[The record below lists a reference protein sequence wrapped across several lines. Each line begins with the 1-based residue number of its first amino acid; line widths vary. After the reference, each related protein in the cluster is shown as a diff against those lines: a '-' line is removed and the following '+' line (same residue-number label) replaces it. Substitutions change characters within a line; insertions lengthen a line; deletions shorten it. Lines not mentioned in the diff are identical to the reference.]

1 MFPRDAPR
9 STTERRGTHV
19 RTHSL
24 SLCHKSSHPFLT
36 YHVSYSIFPIPP
48 LFLSFFLL
56 LSFFLSSS
64 SSPSTLSSYLSSF
77 FHSFFVTSSLPTSL
91 PFFSSS
97 PLSIHAFMNPLHLP
111 PILIPQM
118 LPPHSQPSLLFC
130 TSNSSTTIFSPST
143 SFLSIFLSHT
153 PHFLSFCFS
162 LSHSSL
168 PFFLFF
174 SLTLLT
180 FSVTPFTLPFTFCF
194 QPSIIYHLD
203 VGAMYPNIILTNR
216 LQPSAIVSQQGT
228 YVHTH
233 VFVHV
238 LLLIFGSLILSLV
251 LTLHLPLFPSY
262 LSSLPIYLPNSFPQ
276 SPTTIPPLPPALLPS
291 L

>member
-1 MFPRDAPR
+1 MDNYDSVRQSIVCSLEMLRDRPLR
-9 STTERRGTHV
+9 EEV
-19 RTHSL
+19 RTNALPLSL
-24 SLCHKSSHPFLT
+24 SQVLSSVSYLSCFILHFPHPSFISFILSSSFILSFFFFFSFHSFLLPFFILPFFLCDIFTPNLTPFLFFLP
-36 YHVSYSIFPIPP
+36 SIYSCIHESSPSPSHFNSTDASSTLPAFLTI
-48 LFLSFFLL
+48 LHLELFDHHFLSLYFLSF
-56 LSFFLSSS
+56 
-64 SSPSTLSSYLSSF
+64 Y
-77 FHSFFVTSSLPTSL
+77 
-91 PFFSSS
+91 
-97 PLSIHAFMNPLHLP
+97 
-111 PILIPQM
+111 
-118 LPPHSQPSLLFC
+118 
-130 TSNSSTTIFSPST
+130 
-143 SFLSIFLSHT
+143 
-153 PHFLSFCFS
+153 FS